1 MLSTTRMTPDNVPAL
16 MGKNYRKAT
25 KIRAA
30 LVARLWTPAKLADDA
45 RLVSWA
51 LEVLSIE
58 LDSKWWVQNEVLTGF
73 ESFQFVLRAI
83 REKHP
88 QRVESL
94 MNDFD
99 MQEA

>member
-1 MLSTTRMTPDNVPAL
+1 MQTPMTPERMPAL

-30 LVARLWTPAKLADDA
+30 LVARLWTPSKLADDA

-58 LDSKWWVQNEVLTGF
+58 LDSRWWIQNEVLTGF
-73 ESFQFVLRAI
+73 ESFQFILRAI
-83 REKHP
+83 REKYW
-88 QRVESL
+88 QRVDSL
-94 MNDFD
+94 MDNFNA
-99 MQEA
+99 QEA